1 MSVEDNMKC
10 NIHHD
15 PLKVYCETC
24 EELICRD
31 CAVTKQHRNHD
42 YNLITES
49 YPKHHQEIEATLTTV
64 KKKVADINTALT
76 NLIIRERE
84 VTKQGEDVK
93 KEIHTQATLI
103 TNIVQQSER
112 QLVQQVDTAVQQKIQ
127 LLMKQKEEA
136 ETVLNKL
143 KGCEEFVEQSMK
155 IGSQQQILREKQS
168 LIQIMATVNQ
178 DVNPVVYQPIE
189 AANVIFIRNQTLVDI
204 YKGIG
209 EIKSKTFGKSVVVK
223 SAYYVDKKA
232 TITLN
237 LQTQDESPFSIP
249 LSLISC
255 ILSSPSDSQL
265 IPCDMNEIKTG
276 IYEISFTR
284 GKHQLTV
291 QLGGVDITGSPF
303 TLPVVRSP
311 EKISKPVNIISGLAT
326 PDGVVVTQ
334 NEEIIVVE
342 REDYCVTILN
352 KEGEKLRSLG
362 KGKTKYTLNF
372 RSPCGVAIS
381 HDGHILVTDLHQI
394 RKITFEGDRVASF
407 GDEIGRYGFNNF
419 YLNWPSG
426 IAVHPTTGQIF
437 LADKVNNRIQVFN
450 SDLTYFTSFGQRHKS
465 MFRFPSDVTFDNE
478 GYLYVVDRD
487 HSRIIKLTSTG
498 QYISQ
503 IGSQG
508 SNPGQLCRPSSITID
523 NNLVYVSDWGNDRIS
538 IFDTNGCFIRCFG
551 KQGSGEGEFNRA
563 CGITIDSLGNL
574 YVCDAGNNRLV
585 IF

>member
-1 MSVEDNMKC
+1 MKC

-15 PLKVYCETC
+15 PLKVYCDTC
-24 EELICRD
+24 EEVICRD
-31 CAVTKQHRNHD
+31 CTVTKQHRNHD

-49 YPKHHQEIEATLTTV
+49 YPKHHQQIEANLTTV
-64 KKKVADINTALT
+64 KKKVADNNTALT
-76 NLIIRERE
+76 NLITREKE

-93 KEIHTQATLI
+93 KEIHTQAQLI

-127 LLMKQKEEA
+127 LLMKQREEA
-136 ETVLNKL
+136 ETVLNQL

-155 IGSQQQILREKQS
+155 VRSQQQILREKQS
-168 LIQIMATVNQ
+168 LVQVMATVNQ

-189 AANVIFIRNQTLVDI
+189 AANVIFIRSQTLVDI
-204 YKGIG
+204 HKGIG
-209 EIKSKTFGKSVVVK
+209 EIKSKTFGKSVVIK
-223 SAYYVDKKA
+223 NAYYVDKKA
-232 TITLN
+232 TVTLK
-237 LQTQDESPFSIP
+237 LQTHDDSPFSIP

-255 ILSSPSDSQL
+255 ILSSASDSQL
-265 IPCDMNEIKTG
+265 IPCDMNEIQTG
-276 IYEISFTR
+276 IYEISFTPQAR
-284 GKHQLTV
+284 GKYQLIV
-291 QLGGVDITGSPF
+291 KLGGVDITGSPF

-311 EKISKPVNIISGLAT
+311 EKIGKPVNIISGLVT
-326 PDGVVVTQ
+326 PVGVAVTQ

-342 REDYCVTILN
+342 SRDYCVTILN
-352 KEGEKLRSLG
+352 KEGKKLRSLG

-372 RSPCGVAIS
+372 QTPCGVAIS
-381 HDGHILVTDLHQI
+381 HDGHILATDLHQI
-394 RKITFEGDRVASF
+394 RKLTFEGDCVASF
-407 GDEIGRYGFNNF
+407 GGGSYGFDNF
-419 YLNWPSG
+419 YLNWPEG

-437 LADKVNNRIQVFN
+437 LADAANNRIQVFSN
-450 SDLTYFTSFGQRHKS
+450 DLTYLNSFGQRHKS
-465 MFRFPSDVTFDNE
+465 MFKFPSDVTFDNE

-508 SNPGQLCRPSSITID
+508 SNPGQLFCPSSIIID
-523 NNLVYVSDWGNDRIS
+523 NNLVYVTDWGNDRIS
-538 IFDTNGCFIRCFG
+538 IFDTNGCFIHCFG
-551 KQGSGEGEFNRA
+551 KYGSGEGEFNGV

-574 YVCDAGNNRLV
+574 YVSDAGNNRLV